1 VVLIVRR
8 HFFWFITAC
17 ILGLACHVAYLLF
30 VPSRTFSAAIDTALG
45 LDHGNRFVLL
55 DVSAQMKLVPFAS
68 SEHVIGICKFDVSHG
83 PVKVTATLP
92 EGFWSFAVYTIRG
105 RQVYAINDTQADTN
119 TFTVELS
126 QDQGLLSQLVGA
138 SEDVNDIAGE
148 DIGWRI
154 AITEKQGLAIL
165 WLAVADPLLRKDV
178 EDVVKKSSCAR
189 KDG

>member
-1 VVLIVRR
+1 MRR
-8 HFFWFITAC
+8 HLFWVITAS

-30 VPSRTFSAAIDTALG
+30 VPSRSFSSAIDTALG
-45 LDHGNRFVLL
+45 PDHGSSFVLL
-55 DVSAQMKLVPFAS
+55 DAKAQLKLVPFAS
-68 SEHVIGICKFDVSHG
+68 SEQVVGICKFDVAEG

-126 QDQGLLSQLVGA
+126 QDQGLLSQLLGRG
-138 SEDVNDIAGE
+138 EDTNDVTGE

-165 WLAVADPLLRKDV
+165 WLAVADPLLRKEV
-178 EDVVKKSSCAR
+178 EDVVKQSRCA
-189 KDG
+189 KVGG